1 MHLSRPFIERPVMTG
16 LLMVCL
22 VVFGVAAYQLLPVSD
37 LPTVDLPTISV
48 QAVLPGASA
57 ETMAASVATPLEKQ
71 LSTIA
76 AIDSMTSTSS
86 QGVTNINIQFSLSRD
101 IDAAAQ
107 DVQSAITAAARQLPV
122 EMVTPPSFRKVNPAD
137 SPVYL
142 LTLSSETLPMSQV
155 DEYAQTRMAQ
165 RLSMV
170 AGVAQVYIYG
180 TQKYA
185 VRVQLD
191 PAQLAVRGLGIDE
204 VQQAVQQ
211 QSVMLPSGQL
221 ESRTRIYTIDSKGQ
235 LYSAAEFAGMIVA
248 YRDGAP
254 VRLGDLGRVSDSVQD
269 DHVVARAD
277 GKRAIILAI
286 QRQPGANTVQLVD
299 SIKALLPK
307 FRESLPPGMKLELM
321 FDRSQSIRDSLRD
334 VKFSLALAVALVV
347 MVIFLF
353 LRSYWATLIPGIALP
368 LSLLGTLPV
377 MYLCGY
383 SLDNLSLM
391 AMTLSVGFVVDDA
404 IVMMENI
411 ARHVESGE
419 GPLEAAMNGSREI
432 GFTILSMTLSLIA
445 VFLPVFF
452 MGGVVGRLLHEF
464 SVTIIAAVIVSGVVS
479 LTLTPLLCAR
489 LLKPEHE
496 TPRARGTEW
505 FERLFLRS
513 RALYVNGLDW
523 AFTHRG
529 KVMVAFV
536 ATLGATVLLAWRIP
550 TGFIPTDDTGQL
562 LGLTEA
568 AQDTSFADIA
578 AKQHRLAQTIAKNK
592 YVDSVVDVLGLGGS
606 SQTLNQGRMIV
617 RLKRATERPSADEVL
632 RQLRPAMLS
641 EPGLRVYLQ
650 SPPTIRLGAMISK
663 SLYQYTL
670 QDADTATLY
679 QWAPKVEAAM
689 RALPGL
695 VDVTSDLQLNQTR
708 VALEIDRPR
717 AAALGI
723 TANQIEN
730 ALYSAYG
737 QRQVGTIYTSTNQYW
752 VIMEVAPEYRDS
764 PAALANL
771 YVRSAAGVLVPIAEV
786 TRDARGAAPLFVT
799 HLGQVPS
806 VTVSFNLAPGV
817 ALSQAM
823 ASINAEMKKMVL
835 PPSTTGSFQGTAQ
848 AFKDSTAGMGL
859 LLLFAV
865 FVIYVVLGILYESY
879 VHPLTILSGLPA
891 AGLGALLTLLIFGRE
906 LDLYAQVGVIMLIGI
921 VKKNAIMM
929 IDFAIDAERT
939 RGSTPVAAIREACL
953 VRFRPIMMTTFAAL
967 LGTLP
972 IALKIGASAGPRQ
985 SLGLAVVGGLLLSQF
1000 LTLFLTPVVYLG
1012 LPPLLHWLRDLGGWL
1027 LGGLRGSA
1035 PQLSF
1040 ADAPGAAVGPG
1051 PSA

>member
-16 LLMVCL
+16 LLMLCL
-22 VVFGVAAYQLLPVSD
+22 VVFGVGAYRLLPVAD
-37 LPTVDLPTISV
+37 LPTVDFPAISI

-86 QGVTNINIQFSLSRD
+86 QGVTNINIQFALSRN

-107 DVQSAITAAARQLPV
+107 DVQSAITASARQLPL
-122 EMVTPPSFRKVNPAD
+122 EMTSPPSFRKVNPGDA
-137 SPVYL
+137 PVYL
-142 LTLSSETLPMSQV
+142 LTLSSETLPMSVV
-155 DEYAQTRMAQ
+155 DEFAQTRMAQ

-170 AGVAQVYIYG
+170 EGVAQVYVYG

-191 PAQLAVRGLGIDE
+191 PAQLVVRGLGIDE
-204 VQQAVQQ
+204 VQHAIQT

-221 ESRTRIYTIDSKGQ
+221 ESLTRIYTIDSKGQ
-235 LYSAAEFAGMIVA
+235 FYNAAQFAGMVVA
-248 YRDGAP
+248 YRNGSP
-254 VRLGDLGRVSDSVQD
+254 IRLGDLGRVVDSVQD
-269 DHVVARAD
+269 DHATARAD
-277 GKRAIILAI
+277 GKRAVILAI
-286 QRQPGANTVQLVD
+286 LRQPGANTVQLVD
-299 SIKALLPK
+299 SIKTLLPG
-307 FRESLPPGMKLELM
+307 FRSALPPGMKLELM

-334 VKFSLALAVALVV
+334 VKFSLTLAIALVV
-347 MVIFLF
+347 LVIFLF
-353 LRSYWATLIPGIALP
+353 LRNYWATVIPGIALP

-377 MYLCGY
+377 MYICNY

-391 AMTLSVGFVVDDA
+391 AMTLCVGFVVDDA

-411 ARHVESGE
+411 ARHVEAGE
-419 GPLEAAMNGSREI
+419 RPLEAAMNGSREI

-445 VFLPVFF
+445 VFLPVIF
-452 MGGVVGRLLHEF
+452 MGGVIGRLLHEF
-464 SVTIIAAVIVSGVVS
+464 AVTIVAAVIVSGIVS

-489 LLKPEHE
+489 LLKPESE
-496 TPRARGTEW
+496 TAHARGTEW
-505 FERLFLRS
+505 FERLFHAGRS
-513 RALYVNGLDW
+513 LYVRGLDW
-523 AFTHRG
+523 SFAHRG
-529 KVMVAFV
+529 HVMLGFV
-536 ATLGATVLLAWRIP
+536 ATLVATIVLGALVP
-550 TGFIPTDDTGQL
+550 KGFIPTDDTGQL
-562 LGLTEA
+562 MGVTEA
-568 AQDTSFADIA
+568 AQDTSFHAMS
-578 AKQHRLAQTIAKNK
+578 AKQNQLAQVIARNP
-592 YVDSVVDVLGLGGS
+592 YVDGVVSVLGLGGS
-606 SQTLNQGRMIV
+606 SQTLNQGRIIV
-617 RLKRATERPSADEVL
+617 RLKPAGKRPSSAEIL
-632 RQLRPAMLS
+632 RQLRPDS
-641 EPGLRVYLQ
+641 QSVPGIRVYLQ
-650 SPPTIRLGAMISK
+650 APATIRLGSLISK

-679 QWAPKVEAAM
+679 AWAPKVEAAL
-689 RALPGL
+689 RAMPGL
-695 VDVTSDLQLNQTR
+695 QDVTSDLQLNQTR
-708 VALEIDRPR
+708 VALEIDRAR
-717 AAALGI
+717 AAALGVS
-723 TANQIEN
+723 ASQIEN
-730 ALYSAYG
+730 ALYSAFG

-752 VIMEVAPEYRDS
+752 VIREVAPESRDS

-771 YVRSAAGVLVPIAEV
+771 YVRSASGTLVPIAEV

-806 VTVSFNLAPGV
+806 VTISFNLSPGI

-823 ASINAEMKKMVL
+823 SRIEAGQKKLGL
-835 PPSTTGSFQGTAQ
+835 PPTTTGSFQGTAQ
-848 AFKDSTAGMGL
+848 AFHDSMSGVGL
-859 LLLFAV
+859 LLLFAL

-891 AGLGALLTLLIFGRE
+891 AGLGALVTLLVFGRE
-906 LDLYAQVGVIMLIGI
+906 LDLYALVGVIMLIGI

-929 IDFAIDAERT
+929 IDFAIDAERQHG
-939 RGSTPVAAIREACL
+939 RTPLAAIREACL

-1012 LPPLLHWLRDLGGWL
+1012 LPPLFAWLRALAGWVM
-1027 LGGLRGSA
+1027 GGLRGA
-1035 PQLSF
+1035 PPPLPF
-1040 ADAPGAAVGPG
+1040 GAGPL
-1051 PSA
+1051 A

>member
-1 MHLSRPFIERPVMTG
+1 MTG
-16 LLMVCL
+16 LVMICIA
-22 VVFGVAAYQLLPVSD
+22 VFGVAAYRLLPVSD
-37 LPTVDLPTISV
+37 LPTVDLPTINV

-57 ETMAASVATPLEKQ
+57 ETMASSVATPLEKQ
-71 LSTIA
+71 FSTIA

-86 QGVTNINIQFSLSRD
+86 QGITNINIQFALNRN

-122 EMVTPPSFRKVNPAD
+122 EMVTPPSIRKVNPAD

-142 LTLSSETLPMSQV
+142 LTLSSETLPMSDV

-170 AGVAQVYIYG
+170 QGVAQVYIYG

-221 ESRTRIYTIDSKGQ
+221 ESRTRIFTIDSKGQ
-235 LYSAAEFAGMIVA
+235 LYNAAEFAGMIVA
-248 YRDGAP
+248 YRNGAP

-269 DHVVARAD
+269 DHIMARAD
-277 GKRAIILAI
+277 GKRAVILAI

-307 FRESLPPGMKLELM
+307 FQESLPPGMKLELM

-334 VKFSLALAVALVV
+334 VKFSLGLAVALVV

-368 LSLLGTLPV
+368 LSLLGTMPV
-377 MYLCGY
+377 MYLFDY

-391 AMTLSVGFVVDDA
+391 AMTLCVGFVVDDA

-411 ARHVESGE
+411 ARHVEAGE
-419 GPLEAAMNGSREI
+419 KPLAAALKGSREI
-432 GFTILSMTLSLIA
+432 GFTIVTMTLSLIA

-452 MGGVVGRLLHEF
+452 MSGVIGRLLHEF
-464 SVTIIAAVIVSGVVS
+464 SVTIISAVIVSGIVS
-479 LTLTPLLCAR
+479 LTLTPLLCSR
-489 LLKPEHE
+489 VLKPEHE
-496 TPRARGTEW
+496 TPHARGTAW
-505 FERLFLRS
+505 FESLFLRS
-513 RALYVNGLDW
+513 RALYVRGLDW
-523 AFTHRG
+523 AFAHRG
-529 KVMVAFV
+529 KVMIGFV
-536 ATLGATVLLAWRIP
+536 ATFVATVLLFFVIP
-550 TGFIPTDDTGQL
+550 IGFIPTDDTGQL

-578 AKQHRLAQTIAKNK
+578 AKQHRLAAKIAKNR

-606 SQTLNQGRMIV
+606 SQTLSQGRMIV
-617 RLKRATERPSADEVL
+617 RLKPTSQRPSADEVL
-632 RQLRPAMLS
+632 RDLRPVLIS
-641 EPGLRVYLQ
+641 EPGIRVYLQ
-650 SPPTIRLGAMISK
+650 SPPTIRLGSMISK

-679 QWAPKVEAAM
+679 QWAPKVEAAL

-717 AAALGI
+717 AAALGVS
-723 TANQIEN
+723 ASQIEN

-771 YVRSAAGVLVPIAEV
+771 YVRSASGTLVPIAEV

-823 ASINAEMKKMVL
+823 TRINAELTKLAL
-835 PPSTTGSFQGTAQ
+835 PPSLTGSFQGTAQ
-848 AFKDSTAGMGL
+848 AFKDSLSGL
-859 LLLFAV
+859 AVLFLFAV

-891 AGLGALLTLLIFGRE
+891 AGLGALVTLLLFGRE

-929 IDFAIDAERT
+929 IDFAIDAERN
-939 RGSTPVAAIREACL
+939 RGVTPLEAIREACL
-953 VRFRPIMMTTFAAL
+953 IRFRPIMMTTFAAL
-967 LGTLP
+967 FGTLP

-1012 LPPLLHWLRDLGGWL
+1012 LPVILAWLRAVALWL
-1027 LGGLRGSA
+1027 RRGMRGEV
-1035 PQLSF
+1035 PRLSF
-1040 ADAPGAAVGPG
+1040 HGA
-1051 PSA
+1051 SA